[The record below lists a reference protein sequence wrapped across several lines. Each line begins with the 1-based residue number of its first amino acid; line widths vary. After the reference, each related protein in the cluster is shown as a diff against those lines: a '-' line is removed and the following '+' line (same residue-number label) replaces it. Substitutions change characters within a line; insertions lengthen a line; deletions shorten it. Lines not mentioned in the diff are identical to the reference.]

1 MKKRNNTNKFN
12 SGMLIGCQ
20 WIYPNGYW
28 KYLQL
33 IITNMNRLIS
43 FDGFITK
50 VENDTLTVLN
60 AKNKVMNNL
69 EGWIVYWIDVRTI
82 AKRIHIKQ

>member
-1 MKKRNNTNKFN
+1 MKKRNNTNKCN

-20 WIYPNGYW
+20 WIYQYGYW
-28 KYLQL
+28 KYLKL

-50 VENDTLTVLN
+50 VENDALTVLN
-60 AKNKVMNNL
+60 AKNKLLSL
-69 EGWIVYWIDVRTI
+69 ERRY
-82 AKRIHIKQ
+82 